1 MTQRYRWV
9 YGAMQI
15 MKRHAGAIFFGR
27 TRLDWAQRYQFL
39 SGWLPWISDGLGLI
53 ITFFALIWTALMTAA
68 PNIFDMPMG
77 ALSAAAIALFAAKT
91 LKTLLL
97 HPQKVGSGIAGTLA
111 ASTAGLALTY
121 TVGKAV
127 IAGIFTSKKPF
138 LRTPKCEDPADIR
151 QVLRLAW
158 QEATLMS
165 LLFLAILTMAF
176 DRGFDDPAVI
186 LWMSMLAIQ
195 SLPYVATVITAGLS
209 AFSNAKM
216 LRAPGASASKS
227 ATDPVLPKAA

>member
-1 MTQRYRWV
+1 
-9 YGAMQI
+9 
-15 MKRHAGAIFFGR
+15 
-27 TRLDWAQRYQFL
+27 
-39 SGWLPWISDGLGLI
+39 
-53 ITFFALIWTALMTAA
+53 
-68 PNIFDMPMG
+68 
-77 ALSAAAIALFAAKT
+77 
-91 LKTLLL
+91 
-97 HPQKVGSGIAGTLA
+97 VGSGIAGTLA

-209 AFSNAKM
+209 AF
-216 LRAPGASASKS
+216 
-227 ATDPVLPKAA
+227 